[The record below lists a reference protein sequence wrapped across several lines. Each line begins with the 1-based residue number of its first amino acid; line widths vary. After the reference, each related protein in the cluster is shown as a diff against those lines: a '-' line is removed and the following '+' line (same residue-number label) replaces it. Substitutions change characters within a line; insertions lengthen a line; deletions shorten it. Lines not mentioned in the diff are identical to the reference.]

1 MQQPRSNSTSSPS
14 SIPGVSSP
22 QPPIRLILIDIFNT
36 LLRPNPP
43 PAHQYAKIARHGR
56 FSLPGHLL
64 KDEPVSLAF
73 KAAMKKQLALHPN
86 YGRDTLPP
94 LPDGEAAA
102 DRWWRL
108 VIKETIV
115 DALSVYSEGKCS
127 KKRAK
132 ELWAP
137 AERRGICEEILLRFG
152 KGGQAYELLEDVEP
166 FLRGLAERNA
176 KAKGGREVRIVLA
189 SNSDERIL
197 DACAALG
204 LGEGGQDVEDRGRD
218 RDGALLSYDLGHCK
232 PSASFFSEAL
242 RLAGGGEGNEAAI
255 KGEEVLYVG
264 DDLHEDAVAARD
276 SGTGITGVWL
286 DREEKGRGDGKMEG
300 VKRVVSLSEVLD
312 LVDERQRSS

>member
-1 MQQPRSNSTSSPS
+1 M
-14 SIPGVSSP
+14 
-22 QPPIRLILIDIFNT
+22 
-36 LLRPNPP
+36 
-43 PAHQYAKIARHGR
+43 
-56 FSLPGHLL
+56 
-64 KDEPVSLAF
+64 
-73 KAAMKKQLALHPN
+73 
-86 YGRDTLPP
+86 
-94 LPDGEAAA
+94 
-102 DRWWRL
+102 

-152 KGGQAYELLEDVEP
+152 KGGQAYELFEDVEP

-176 KAKGGREVRIVLA
+176 KAKGGGEVRIVLA

-204 LGEGGQDVEDRGRD
+204 LGQGGQEWGRALSCRPNRHIAHAGVGVSSVEDRGRD

-242 RLAGGGEGNEAAI
+242 RLAGGGEGNQTAI

-286 DREEKGRGDGKMEG
+286 DREEKGRGDGKIEG
-300 VKRVVSLSEVLD
+300 VRRVASLSEVLD
-312 LVDERQRSS
+312 LVDERQRLS